1 MKKTNGNKKIVKRC
15 GSIWREKIVFGRG
28 HGRVRGGRERE
39 GEEEEDKA
47 SLCGTWDIPSL
58 CPVPP

>member
-28 HGRVRGGRERE
+28 HGRGFWV
-39 GEEEEDKA
+39 
-47 SLCGTWDIPSL
+47 L
-58 CPVPP
+58 PVFCFLDVESD